1 MAGPLLSAPLSA
13 PEEDVEEFIGNVD
26 EVHRLIEGL
35 KAGTISPDY
44 IDSKTKLKQQ
54 KEEEKKKRSAKESE
68 GRGPAP
74 AEQSA
79 TEKATPAKDE
89 GEDDAEDER
98 KERAMA
104 KVKEL
109 IANRERK
116 LRARMMYEEYVRTK
130 DQSRFGTD
138 YTKWDIWCP
147 EDEEDDLIN
156 SIGPNT
162 AQFKAMEKDID
173 ERHRQLVERRQ
184 LAERARVAGNAAYG
198 ARQYGEAL
206 RCYQQGLESERTN
219 MALHANAAM
228 AALKIN
234 CFVQAIE
241 HADKVLS
248 IADFFNNNKH
258 DPLCVKALQ
267 RRAEAYRALQQTGRA
282 VQDLQA
288 ALELDPKNG
297 EVAKQ
302 LARARLE
309 DEEARKQRAVAKAV
323 AKGAAAAPGG
333 EAGSGSGTVEAGGMA
348 LDLGK
353 LGRVEK
359 LAAALAP
366 PAPPAAPAAAAGEGA
381 TSASNNGSSSSGSS
395 SSSSNGAAPAGG
407 PGAGAGEA
415 SARRGPTL
423 PPRPA
428 GKGGAVAGAADAAAA
443 AANGAH
449 AASTSGSGP
458 SEKAAGLGSLAATC
472 EELRGLLRGDDG
484 CCVYLRECGGLQSL
498 AMRITKAAPSAVST
512 SGTSTGGATAA
523 GSGSG
528 SGGDLAALLL
538 ALNDACMNDGNLKQL
553 PPLKVLP
560 AVVACLDGAGEEAAA
575 AAVALL
581 CTAVTNEDV
590 RKEVSVLLGAG
601 GAGGGGGGGGGKGGG
616 AAAAGKKDAGVD
628 GLGRLLRVLTSAQ
641 PAVQGVALALLG
653 NCMVDK
659 PTKAAM
665 TAAWRA
671 EAPAAAAAASSSTP
685 SSTSSACSSSGSGA
699 SGAFL
704 SLLRSPVGVLAEKA
718 AVLLGNMATDPGL
731 RAEMLSRHGSEL
743 VGQLL
748 AMTAPPPTT
757 ATTAALKQKQKAGA
771 AAAATGGPAAPPDAD
786 ARRAAAT
793 ALFNLTIEE
802 AGQRLVAED
811 GEGLGRL
818 YGMVSATAADR
829 TLAARAAGVVAR
841 AARVPAGAAALLQ
854 LGAVEG
860 MVGVAV
866 AALDALEGSSSS
878 SGGDAAAAAEREPT
892 LAVLDAAV
900 RTVTILTTPED
911 AALTDRLLAAA
922 GGGVAALLRVIRAA
936 SAGGSLARGSG
947 DSAKGAVESVLGNA
961 VLCLAGV
968 ARRGELLPALRAADP
983 VPPLI
988 QVAYDGKGNAA
999 SKNAAI
1005 CLARL
1010 ARDAPML
1017 ERLRELHGIEIIYQ
1031 YVKPT

>member
-1 MAGPLLSAPLSA
+1 MAGPLLSAPASA

-35 KAGTISPDY
+35 KAGTISPEY
-44 IDSKTKLKQQ
+44 IDSKTKHKQE

-68 GRGPAP
+68 GRGPTPAAP
-74 AEQSA
+74 SA
-79 TEKATPAKDE
+79 TQAAAPAKDE
-89 GEDDAEDER
+89 GDDDAEEER

-116 LRARMMYEEYVRTK
+116 LRARAMYEEYEQTK
-130 DQSRFGTD
+130 DKSRFGTD

-147 EDEEDDLIN
+147 DDEEDELIN
-156 SIGPNT
+156 SIAPNE
-162 AQFKAMEKDID
+162 QFRAMEKDID

-198 ARQYGEAL
+198 ARQYTEAL

-248 IADFFNNNKH
+248 IADFFHNNKN

-282 VQDLQA
+282 VEDLQA
-288 ALELDPKNG
+288 ALDMDPKNA

-309 DEEARKQRAVAKAV
+309 DDEARKQRAVARAV
-323 AKGAAAAPGG
+323 AKGAGG
-333 EAGSGSGTVEAGGMA
+333 EAGSGSGSGTVEAAGLA

-366 PAPPAAPAAAAGEGA
+366 PAPPAPAAAAAEGEPA
-381 TSASNNGSSSSGSS
+381 SASTNGT
-395 SSSSNGAAPAGG
+395 SNGVAPA
-407 PGAGAGEA
+407 AGAGEA
-415 SARRGPTL
+415 AARRGPTL

-428 GKGGAVAGAADAAAA
+428 GKGVTAAGAAA
-443 AANGAH
+443 GAGATA
-449 AASTSGSGP
+449 AASTSGSG
-458 SEKAAGLGSLAATC
+458 SGSVAAGGGSVAATC
-472 EELRGLLRGDDG
+472 EELRGLLKGDDG

-498 AMRITKAAPSAVST
+498 ATRIIKAAPSAASP
-512 SGTSTGGATAA
+512 AA
-523 GSGSG
+523 GAGSAA
-528 SGGDLAALLL
+528 DLAALLA
-538 ALNDACMNDGNLKQL
+538 ALNDGCMNDGNLKQL
-553 PPLKVLP
+553 PALKVLP
-560 AVVACLDGAGEEAAA
+560 AAVACLDGAGEEAAA
-575 AAVALL
+575 AAAALL

-590 RKEVSVLLGAG
+590 RKEVSAVLG
-601 GAGGGGGGGGGKGGG
+601 GAPSN
-616 AAAAGKKDAGVD
+616 GKKDGVD
-628 GLGRLLRVLTSAQ
+628 GLGRLLRVLTGAK

-653 NCMVDK
+653 NCMVDR

-671 EAPAAAAAASSSTP
+671 EPTTSTAATSSTAPAPSSPAPASTASSAP
-685 SSTSSACSSSGSGA
+685 ASTSSSSA
-699 SGAFL
+699 SASAAFL

-718 AVLLGNMATDPGL
+718 AVLLGNMATDPSL
-731 RAEMLSRHGSEL
+731 RAEMLARHGAEL
-743 VGQLL
+743 VGQLVAL
-748 AMTAPPPTT
+748 TAPPPPP
-757 ATTAALKQKQKAGA
+757 AKKQKAAAAGAGA
-771 AAAATGGPAAPPDAD
+771 AVNVDAD

-793 ALFNLTIEE
+793 ALFNLTMDE
-802 AGQRLVAED
+802 AGQKLVAED

-818 YGMVSATAADR
+818 YGLVAATAADR

-841 AARVPAGAAALLQ
+841 AARTAPGAAALLK
-854 LGAVEG
+854 LGAVAG
-860 MVGVAV
+860 MMGTAV
-866 AALDALEGSSSS
+866 AALEAVEASSSS
-878 SGGDAAAAAEREPT
+878 SSSNGSDAAEREST
-892 LAVLDAAV
+892 LAILDAAV
-900 RTVTILTTPED
+900 RTVTLLTTPDD
-911 AALTDRLLAAA
+911 AALSDPLVAA
-922 GGGVAALLRVIRAA
+922 GGVAALLRIIRAA
-936 SAGGSLARGSG
+936 SAGGGLAAAAAASG
-947 DSAKGAVESVLGNA
+947 DGSSRSSSGTVESVLGNA

-968 ARRGELLPALRAADP
+968 ARRAELLPALRGADP

-988 QVAYDGKGNAA
+988 KVAYDGKGNAA

-1010 ARDAPML
+1010 ARDTPML

-1031 YVKPT
+1031 YVQPR

>member
-1 MAGPLLSAPLSA
+1 MAGPLVSAPASA
-13 PEEDVEEFIGNVD
+13 PEVDVEEFIENVD

-44 IDSKTKLKQQ
+44 IDTKTKLKQE

-68 GRGPAP
+68 GRGP
-74 AEQSA
+74 
-79 TEKATPAKDE
+79 TPAAPSTTETAASSKDE
-89 GEDDAEDER
+89 GDDDAEDER

-116 LRARMMYEEYVRTK
+116 LRARAMYEEYVRTK

-147 EDEEDDLIN
+147 DDEEDDLIN
-156 SIGPNT
+156 SVGPNT
-162 AQFKAMEKDID
+162 PQFRAMEKDID

-198 ARQYGEAL
+198 ARQYSEAL

-248 IADFFNNNKH
+248 IADFFHNNKN

-267 RRAEAYRALQQTGRA
+267 RRAEAYRALQQTSRA
-282 VQDLQA
+282 VEDLQA
-288 ALELDPKNG
+288 ALDMDPKNG

-309 DEEARKQRAVAKAV
+309 DVEARKQRAVAKAV
-323 AKGAAAAPGG
+323 AKNAAAG
-333 EAGSGSGTVEAGGMA
+333 EAGGGSGTVEAAGLA

-359 LAAALAP
+359 LAAALATPPPLVVAAP
-366 PAPPAAPAAAAGEGA
+366 PAPASAEDQAA
-381 TSASNNGSSSSGSS
+381 SASSNGSSNVGGGSV
-395 SSSSNGAAPAGG
+395 
-407 PGAGAGEA
+407 
-415 SARRGPTL
+415 
-423 PPRPA
+423 
-428 GKGGAVAGAADAAAA
+428 AV
-443 AANGAH
+443 
-449 AASTSGSGP
+449 
-458 SEKAAGLGSLAATC
+458 TC
-472 EELRGLLRGDDG
+472 EELRGLLNGDDG

-498 AMRITKAAPSAVST
+498 ATRIIKGAPSASLPGAAG
-512 SGTSTGGATAA
+512 GTSAGAA
-523 GSGSG
+523 
-528 SGGDLAALLL
+528 DMAALLL

-590 RKEVSVLLGAG
+590 RKEVSALLGGAASSSG
-601 GAGGGGGGGGGKGGG
+601 GAGG
-616 AAAAGKKDAGVD
+616 KKDALD
-628 GLGRLLRVLTSAQ
+628 GLGRLLRLLTGAK

-653 NCMVDK
+653 NCMVDR
-659 PTKAAM
+659 PTKTAM

-671 EAPAAAAAASSSTP
+671 ESSAASTSSTA
-685 SSTSSACSSSGSGA
+685 STSSASSASGSASSSGSAPSTSGSA

-718 AVLLGNMATDPGL
+718 AVLLGNMATDPSL
-731 RAEMLSRHGSEL
+731 RAEMLARHGSGL

-748 AMTAPPPTT
+748 ALTAPPPPPV
-757 ATTAALKQKQKAGA
+757 AGKKQKAAAAGA
-771 AAAATGGPAAPPDAD
+771 AAGPVVDAEV
-786 ARRAAAT
+786 RRAAAT

-818 YGMVSATAADR
+818 YALVSLGGADR
-829 TLAARAAGVVAR
+829 TLAARAAGVCAR
-841 AARVPAGAAALLQ
+841 AARVAPGAAALLK

-860 MVGVAV
+860 MIGTAV
-866 AALDALEGSSSS
+866 AALEAVEAAGGSS
-878 SGGDAAAAAEREPT
+878 AEAAAEREAT
-892 LAVLDAAV
+892 LAILDAAV
-900 RTVTILTTPED
+900 RSVTILTTPED
-911 AALTDRLLAAA
+911 AALSDQLLAA
-922 GGGVAALLRVIRAA
+922 GGVAALLRIIRAA
-936 SAGGSLARGSG
+936 SAGGSLNKPDNTGTSSSSTSSSSSSG
-947 DSAKGAVESVLGNA
+947 TVESVLGNA

-968 ARRGELLPALRAADP
+968 ARRAELLPALRAADP

-988 QVAYDGKGNAA
+988 KVAYDGRGNAA

-1010 ARDAPML
+1010 AKDTPML

-1031 YVKPT
+1031 YVQPR